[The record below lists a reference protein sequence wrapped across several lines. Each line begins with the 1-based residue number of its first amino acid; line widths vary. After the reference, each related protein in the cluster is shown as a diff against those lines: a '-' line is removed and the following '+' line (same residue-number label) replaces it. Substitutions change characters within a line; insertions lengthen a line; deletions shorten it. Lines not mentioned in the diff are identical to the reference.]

1 MIPFRS
7 AAIAGLGLI
16 GGSLARDL
24 AAAGIEVTGADI
36 DARSLEEA
44 MREGVIART
53 AGADLA
59 GFENADVIV
68 LALPADAVRA
78 ALDTLAARS
87 LGARLITDTGGTK
100 CAAVAAAES
109 TPLAARFVGAHPFA
123 GDHRSGW
130 NAARTGLFRGARVFL
145 TPSSHSSA
153 VALSLAREL
162 WELPGGVPEI
172 VGAAI
177 HDEHMAFTSHLPQI
191 VSSAL
196 GAVLAAA
203 GYGRSDLGNGGRVVT
218 RLAGSSPDLWAPIT
232 LENAAML
239 REPLAALR
247 DEIER
252 FEQALAAGD
261 HEAIRRLFARAREW
275 SESPSSKDLRGT

>member
-24 AAAGIEVTGADI
+24 AVGGIEVTGADI

-44 MREGVIART
+44 MREGVIAQA

-59 GFENADVIV
+59 GFESADVIV

-87 LGARLITDTGGTK
+87 LHARLITDTGGTK
-100 CAAVAAAES
+100 CATVAAADS
-109 TPLAARFVGAHPFA
+109 TSLAARFVGSHPFA

-130 NAARTGLFRGARVFL
+130 DAGRTGLFRGARVFL
-145 TPSSHSSA
+145 TPSPRSSA
-153 VALSLAREL
+153 DALSLAREL
-162 WELPGGVPEI
+162 WQLPGGVPEI
-172 VGAAI
+172 LDAAS
-177 HDEHMAFTSHLPQI
+177 HDERMAFASHLPQI

-196 GAVLAAA
+196 GTVLAAA
-203 GYGRSDLGNGGRVVT
+203 GIGRSDLGSGGRDVT
-218 RLAGSSPDLWAPIT
+218 RLAGSSPDLWAPIA

-247 DEIER
+247 AEIEH

-261 HEAIRRLFARAREW
+261 NEAIRRLFARAREW
-275 SESPSSKDLRGT
+275 SESPSS